1 MNVQLVPVTVDE
13 KEILRNLLEKYLYE
27 SSQWEA
33 ADVNALGLYGY
44 DWLDCYWTEPNRWAF
59 FLRVDGKLAG
69 FAMVNDYQEIP
80 GENTDYAMAEFFVMH
95 KYRRCGV
102 GREAA
107 FWLFDHFPGQW
118 QLMHHAKNAAGGRFW
133 TDAISHY
140 TQGRYRRICAHP
152 QAQYPDG
159 TLGTVFFFNTAGNI
173 ERRDLP

>member
-13 KEILRNLLEKYLYE
+13 KEILRNLLEKYLVLE

-80 GENTDYAMAEFFVMH
+80 GENTDYAMAEFFVMWQ
-95 KYRRCGV
+95 YRRCGV

-107 FWLFDHFPGQW
+107 FWLFAHFPGR
-118 QLMHHAKNAAGGRFW
+118 MATHAPCQKRGGRRFW
-133 TDAISHY
+133 TDAISRY

-173 ERRDLP
+173 ERRD